1 MVNFAQFLGVFT
13 DEILTFGKVII
24 WTQYRRKIS
33 SGIELLKP
41 RIIISHCVPLTI
53 SCNLAHDNSHGSF
66 NRSSTIAMLYGVAS
80 VAKKTVS
87 VKLERLKIVRLIP
100 LKLLTLTR

>member
-13 DEILTFGKVII
+13 DEI

-66 NRSSTIAMLYGVAS
+66 NRKLDYCHVVWGSQRC
-80 VAKKTVS
+80 KKTVS

>member
-80 VAKKTVS
+80 VAEKQYLTNW
-87 VKLERLKIVRLIP
+87 RDLKSCGLFH
-100 LKLLTLTR
+100 